1 MALFAALSVAS
12 QALLANRT
20 AINVTNKNISNVYNK
35 DFSREEAVFADLP
48 GSGVSIETV
57 RRIFDRALFKRF
69 ISQNQENASLQE
81 YQNVLE
87 QVESVFNDLQGS
99 GFASE
104 LEEFFNI
111 MNDIAVNPDD
121 IAARSELISVAKSL
135 VGRIRDSYDT
145 LQEIKSVSIKKIKDQ
160 IQLLNE
166 DLAQLAE
173 INKNIK
179 IFQSSPEKLNTYL
192 NERDKLLKD
201 ISGLIEAKITFNE
214 DGSVNVYTAK
224 GFALVLDGEAKEVT
238 FDVVDGNPKVSVAN
252 TDLTDEIQG
261 GSIGGLLKGIS
272 YINEVVDKLNT
283 FTTSLANNVNAV
295 HTSGYDLYGNSGLP
309 FFLAGGG
316 SAPPPNASNIIV
328 NPDIEND
335 PKKIAAAADT
345 AYLNSDNENIKRLIA
360 LKDETWAELN
370 NMSFQEYYTSEIV
383 TPIGTELEHI
393 KNLTE
398 NSNFLLESIDEKI
411 KELSSVNIDEELIN
425 LTRFQRAY
433 EAAARIVT
441 VTDELLQT
449 ILGMVG

>member
-1 MALFAALSVAS
+1 MAIFAALSIAS
-12 QALLANRT
+12 QALLANTR
-20 AINVTNKNISNVYNK
+20 AINTTNKNISNVYNENY
-35 DFSREEAVFADLP
+35 SREEAVFSDSP
-48 GSGVSIETV
+48 SMGVSIETV

-69 ISQNQENASLQE
+69 ISQNQEAVSLQE

-99 GFASE
+99 GFSSE

-145 LQEIKSVSIKKIKDQ
+145 LQEIKSVSIKKIRDQ
-160 IQLLNE
+160 IDLLNE
-166 DLAQLAE
+166 DLAHLAE

-179 IFQSSPEKLNTYL
+179 IFQSFPEKLNTYL
-192 NERDKLLKD
+192 NERDRLLKE
-201 ISGLIEAKITFNE
+201 ISGLIDAKVTFND
-214 DGSVNVYTAK
+214 DGSVNLYTAK
-224 GFALVLDGEAKEVT
+224 GFALVIDGESKEVT
-238 FDVVDGNPKVSVAN
+238 FNLAGSEPQVLVSG
-252 TDLTDEIQG
+252 TDLTGEIQG
-261 GSIGGLLKGIS
+261 GSIGGLLRGIS
-272 YINEVVDKLNT
+272 FINNVVDKLNT
-283 FTTSLANNVNAV
+283 LTNSFANRVNLT
-295 HTSGYDLYGNSGLP
+295 HELGFDLYGNSGIP
-309 FFLAGGG
+309 FFLAGDG
-316 SAPPPNASNIIV
+316 APPIDASNIKI
-328 NPDIEND
+328 NPNIEND
-335 PKKIAAAADT
+335 PKRIAAAADT

-370 NMSFQEYYTSEIV
+370 GMSFQEYYTSEII
-383 TPIGTELEHI
+383 TPIGAELEHT
-393 KNLTE
+393 KNVAE
-398 NSNFLLESIDEKI
+398 NSQFLLESLDEKI
-411 KELSSVNIDEELIN
+411 KELSGVNMDEELIN

>member
-20 AINVTNKNISNVYNK
+20 AINATNKNISNVYNE
-35 DFSREEAVFADLP
+35 DYSREEAVFADLP

-57 RRIFDRALFKRF
+57 RRIFDRALFRRF

-81 YQNVLE
+81 YQIVLE

-104 LEEFFNI
+104 LEEFFSV
-111 MNDIAVNPDD
+111 MNDIAVKPDD
-121 IAARSELISVAKSL
+121 IAARAELISVAKSL

-145 LQEIKSVSIKKIKDQ
+145 LQEIKNVSIKKIRDQ
-160 IQLLNE
+160 ISLLNNS
-166 DLAQLAE
+166 LTHLAE
-173 INKNIK
+173 INKSIK
-179 IFQSSPEKLNTYL
+179 AFQNSPEKLNTYL
-192 NERDKLLKD
+192 NERDKLLKE
-201 ISGLIEAKITFNE
+201 ISRLIDTKVTFNE
-214 DGSVNVYTAK
+214 DGSVNLYTAK
-224 GFALVLDGEAKEVT
+224 GFALVMGNRAEKVA
-238 FDVVDGNPKVSVAN
+238 FDVVGGDPVVYVNN
-252 TDLTDEIQG
+252 TDLTSEIQE
-261 GSIGGLLKGIS
+261 GSIGGLLKGVF
-272 YINEVVDKLNT
+272 YINDVVDKLNT
-283 FTTSLANNVNAV
+283 FTISLANNVNAV
-295 HTSGYDLYGNSGLP
+295 HTSGYDLYGNSGVP

-316 SAPPPNASNIIV
+316 SSPPPKASNIIV

-335 PKKIAAAADT
+335 PKKIAAAANT

-360 LKDETWAELN
+360 LKDETLTELN

-383 TPIGTELEHI
+383 TPVGAELEHT
-393 KNLTE
+393 KNLVE
-398 NSNFLLESIDEKI
+398 NGNFLLQSIDEKI
-411 KELSSVNIDEELIN
+411 KELSGVNMDEELIN

-449 ILGMVG
+449 ILAMVG